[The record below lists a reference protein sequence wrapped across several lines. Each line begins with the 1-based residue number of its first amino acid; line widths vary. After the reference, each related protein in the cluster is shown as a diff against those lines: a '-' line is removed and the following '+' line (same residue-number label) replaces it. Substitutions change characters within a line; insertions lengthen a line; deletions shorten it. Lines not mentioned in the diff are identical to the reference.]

1 MELELAVAST
11 LIRVLS
17 VTAALLAWA
26 GPASAMS
33 LTFEWGPTGQCFD
46 KKSPPV
52 KLSDVPAKTMM
63 LRFKLVDLDAPDY
76 PHGGDTIPYAGNDS
90 LPYGAFNYTGP
101 CPPSPHTYRL
111 SVEALDAGGKV
122 LAKAEAKRR
131 FP

>member
-1 MELELAVAST
+1 M

-17 VTAALLAWA
+17 VLAVLLA
-26 GPASAMS
+26 SAETSAAMGLS
-33 LTFEWGPTGQCFD
+33 FEWGPTGQCFD

-52 KLSDVPAKTMM
+52 KLSDVPAKTTQ

-76 PHGGDTIPYAGNDS
+76 PHGGDTVQYAGNDS
-90 LPYGAFNYTGP
+90 LPYGAFSYTGP

-122 LAKAEAKRR
+122 LAKAEASKR

>member
-1 MELELAVAST
+1 MALILVRALFVAAV
-11 LIRVLS
+11 
-17 VTAALLAWA
+17 LLVAVEA
-26 GPASAMS
+26 ASAMGLS
-33 LTFEWGPTGQCFD
+33 FEWGPTEQCFD

-52 KLSDVPAKTMM
+52 MLRDVPAKTRQ

-90 LPYGAFNYTGP
+90 LPYGGFRYTGP

-122 LAKAEAKRR
+122 LAKAEAEKR

>member
-1 MELELAVAST
+1 MALI

-17 VTAALLAWA
+17 VAAVLLFCGDA
-26 GPASAMS
+26 ASAMGLS
-33 LTFEWGPTGQCFD
+33 FEWGPTQQCFD

-52 KLSDVPAKTMM
+52 RLSDVPAKTEK

-76 PHGGDTIPYAGNDS
+76 PHGGDTIQYAGNDS
-90 LPYGAFNYTGP
+90 LPYGAFRYTGP

-111 SVEALDAGGKV
+111 SAEALDAGGKV
-122 LAKAEAKRR
+122 LAKAAAEKR

>member
-1 MELELAVAST
+1 MAAPLMR
-11 LIRVLS
+11 ILS
-17 VTAALLAWA
+17 VSAVLLVCAE
-26 GPASAMS
+26 PASAMG

-52 KLSDVPAKTMM
+52 MLSDVPAKTAQ

-76 PHGGDTIPYAGNDS
+76 PHGGDTIPYAGKDS
-90 LPYGAFNYTGP
+90 LPYGAFSYTGP

-111 SVEALDAGGKV
+111 SAEALDAGGKV